1 MNISRKR
8 DYLKYWRVIRYFVM
22 RKYKVN
28 TQELDMLL
36 FLYSEEYF
44 NVDKFQEF
52 NSLLGWNKNR
62 FNKLKKDGWIEV
74 IRPHNRRERKKA
86 LYGLSFKAIRMLGSI
101 YDKLDGGLI
110 PTSKSN
116 NPMFLS
122 DVGFSDKV
130 YRKQILKMNEAIR
143 QEQCHSLE

>member
-62 FNKLKKDGWIEV
+62 FDKLKREGWIEV

-86 LYGLSFKAIRMLGSI
+86 LYGLSFKAVRMLGSI
-101 YDKLDGGLI
+101 YDKLDGGPL

-116 NPMFLS
+116 TPMFLA

-143 QEQCHSLE
+143 QERCHSLE

>member
-1 MNISRKR
+1 MKNSKNR

-52 NSLLGWNKNR
+52 NSVLGWNKNR
-62 FNKLKKDGWIEV
+62 FNKLRQEGWIEV
-74 IRPHNRRERKKA
+74 IKPYNRRERKKA
-86 LYGLSFKAIRMLGSI
+86 LYGLSFKANRMLGSI
-101 YDKLDGGLI
+101 YDKLDGGMI
-110 PTSKSN
+110 PTAKSN
-116 NPMFLS
+116 NPIFMAEI
-122 DVGFSDKV
+122 GYSDKV

-143 QEQCHSLE
+143 QEQCHSHE